1 MTVILP
7 KLRTSNYYVCN
18 DKDLLISRKS
28 PRFRKNSKKLIREA
42 RLLKRE
48 KPNNNKRESR
58 KVIIVLGFF
67 RATVLLPK
75 VKDIENL
82 IKGLGKMWKTEK
94 LNDVQSN
101 MKKRRLK
108 QLNMGQLGK
117 YYEHDQVTFSCYVNE
132 SL

>member
-1 MTVILP
+1 MINIVA
-7 KLRTSNYYVCN
+7 LRTSNYYVCN

-28 PRFRKNSKKLIREA
+28 PRSRKNPKKLIREA
-42 RLLKRE
+42 RLLNRE
-48 KPNNNKRESR
+48 KPNNKRESR

-117 YYEHDQVTFSCYVNE
+117 YYEHDQVTFSC
-132 SL
+132 LLI

>member
-1 MTVILP
+1 M
-7 KLRTSNYYVCN
+7 
-18 DKDLLISRKS
+18 
-28 PRFRKNSKKLIREA
+28 IREA

-48 KPNNNKRESR
+48 KPTNKRESR

-82 IKGLGKMWKTEK
+82 IKGLGEMWKTEK
-94 LNDVQSN
+94 LNDDQSN

-108 QLNMGQLGK
+108 QLNMGQLGNI
-117 YYEHDQVTFSCYVNE
+117 D
-132 SL
+132 